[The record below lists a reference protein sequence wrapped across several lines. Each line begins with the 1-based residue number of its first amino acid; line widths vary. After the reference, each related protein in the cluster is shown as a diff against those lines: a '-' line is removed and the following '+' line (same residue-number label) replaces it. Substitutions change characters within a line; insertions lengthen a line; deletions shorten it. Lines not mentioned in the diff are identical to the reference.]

1 MRNSK
6 KLLIF
11 ALILFAWST
20 IGIGY
25 AYLSSNLKL
34 AGTAN
39 IAKTSWN
46 IHFAN
51 IKFDDG
57 NIKATTPAK
66 IINDTTISMDL
77 SLESPGDKYSF
88 DVDVVNSGTIDAML
102 TEIFKT
108 ELTEEQK
115 NYLEYTIKYSDGNEI
130 KEKDLLKKKNK
141 K

>member
-1 MRNSK
+1 MKRKIIKRFSIRNSK

-20 IGIGY
+20 IGVGY
-25 AYLSSNLKL
+25 AYLSSNLRL

-46 IHFAN
+46 IHFSN
-51 IKFDDG
+51 IKFDEG
-57 NIKATTPAK
+57 NVEATTPAK
-66 IINDTTISMDL
+66 IVNDTTISLDV

-88 DVDVVNSGTIDAML
+88 NVDVVNSGTIDAML

-108 ELTEEQK
+108 ELTEEQQ
-115 NYLEYTIKYSDGNEI
+115 KYI
-130 KEKDLLKKKNK
+130 
-141 K
+141 